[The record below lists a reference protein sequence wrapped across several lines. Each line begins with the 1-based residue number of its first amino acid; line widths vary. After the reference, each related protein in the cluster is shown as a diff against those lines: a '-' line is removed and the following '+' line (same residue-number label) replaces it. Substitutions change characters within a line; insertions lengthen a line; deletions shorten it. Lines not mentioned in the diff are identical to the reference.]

1 MQKELIREIV
11 VNVVG
16 KQVEEIADLLD
27 SKKHVN
33 EFIIAKKLDITINQ
47 TRNILYK
54 LSDFGL
60 VSSIRKKDKKKGWYT
75 YFWKF
80 ENIKAL
86 DFLKGLL
93 DKRISQITQQI
104 NSRESKQFYVCE
116 RCKLEFTEENAL
128 FMDFTC
134 DECGGIFT
142 VKDNTKVLKELKKS
156 LMKNEKELEVVEEE
170 IAKEREKI
178 DKKREKELEKER
190 KEKENIRKK
199 KAEERKKLAAKL
211 KKVSKTK
218 PTKKSAKKPVKK
230 KSSAKTK
237 KKVAKKVD
245 RKSVKKK
252 AKSKK

>member
-1 MQKELIREIV
+1 MQKELIKEIV

-27 SKKHVN
+27 AKKHVN

-134 DECGGIFT
+134 DECASIFT
-142 VKDNTKVLKELKKS
+142 VKDNTKVLKELKKG

-190 KEKENIRKK
+190 KEKEKIRKK

-211 KKVSKTK
+211 KKAEPKKVKKLAKKKTK
-218 PTKKSAKKPVKK
+218 KAVKKGAKKPPKTKTKADKKPVKQ
-230 KSSAKTK
+230 
-237 KKVAKKVD
+237 
-245 RKSVKKK
+245 